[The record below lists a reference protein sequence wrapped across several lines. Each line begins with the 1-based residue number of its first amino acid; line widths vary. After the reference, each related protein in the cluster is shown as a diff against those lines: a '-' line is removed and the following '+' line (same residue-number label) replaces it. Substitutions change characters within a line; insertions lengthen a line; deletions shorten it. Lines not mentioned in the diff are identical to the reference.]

1 MSRQNTPSTPPAQ
14 PTRPAPRAQSFEN
27 ARPAPHSTDRAGPG
41 EAVATFDRGD
51 FVLVAGTHVNSGV
64 IRFGQRLRI
73 RGDDRRYVKWTHAAL
88 IVGRDGALIEAVGAG
103 VRRSHL
109 DHYRGDDY
117 VVVHIHTSEED
128 RDEVVRFA
136 EWALAQKARYSR
148 LQTVSMGLSMLTG
161 SKLTFFIDGRFV
173 CSGLVARAL
182 ERTGSIFDRDPAH
195 MAPADLAKYFLS
207 PPGTSCGAAAQ
218 ADASTGEAD
227 STARTSSARD
237 RIPSLR

>member
-1 MSRQNTPSTPPAQ
+1 MSRQNTPSAPLAL

-88 IVGRDGALIEAVGAG
+88 IVGRDGALIEAVGKG

-109 DHYRGDDY
+109 DHYRDHEY

-195 MAPADLAKYFLS
+195 VAPADLAKYFLS
-207 PPGTSCGAAAQ
+207 PSAAQ

-227 STARTSSARD
+227 NTARTSSARD